1 MGLSLLLSFLSFFL
15 KTGTTSANFNSS
27 QNISF
32 SRKLLKLLGRKSVK
46 ISLNCWMILV
56 GISLDKVAFLQFNV
70 LAALELSSLVTF
82 LKEKNFVFARYVWV
96 NIIVRIITFTGIIIK
111 HIYTKIRNNINKIVI
126 ESIG

>member
-1 MGLSLLLSFLSFFL
+1 
-15 KTGTTSANFNSS
+15 
-27 QNISF
+27 
-32 SRKLLKLLGRKSVK
+32 
-46 ISLNCWMILV
+46 MILV